1 VGINALFKRTI
12 IGLAIAALA
21 LAAGNAVGSPSDS
34 DGSPSDPM
42 PSLDE
47 QVQEIK
53 TDVLS
58 IAAELANLEERL
70 LFPSNTQVAVFVSL
84 EEGDSWVLDSVQIL
98 VDGQPAANHIYTFKE
113 LEALRKGGVQRLYT
127 GNVRTG
133 EHRIEV
139 AVAGKTAG
147 GTEFSQAESFSF
159 TKEVD
164 PKLVGI
170 TLGSQALGGAS
181 IRLGDW

>member
-1 VGINALFKRTI
+1 
-12 IGLAIAALA
+12 
-21 LAAGNAVGSPSDS
+21 
-34 DGSPSDPM
+34 M

-53 TDVLS
+53 SDVLE
-58 IAAELANLEERL
+58 IAAELRNLEERL

-84 EEGDSWVLDSVQIL
+84 DLEEGDSLELDSVQIQI
-98 VDGQPAANHIYTFKE
+98 DGEPAARHIYSFKE
-113 LEALRKGGVQRLYT
+113 LEALQKGGVQRLYT

-133 EHRIEV
+133 EHRLEV
-139 AVAGKTAG
+139 AVTGVTAG
-147 GTEFSQAESFSF
+147 GKDFVRSESFSF

-170 TLGSQALGGAS
+170 TLAGQNSDGAS
-181 IRLGDW
+181 IQLGEW